1 MNSLNNVLK
10 LASALLALFTA
21 IILCSSCSKAGNSTP
36 EQKQNQSYVLTATN
50 DSTSSE
56 ITNIK
61 SLDNTCIGWGVG
73 KTEMGQRPSYAESCN
88 QKYKDYNA
96 LFVGEDNKKV
106 YMTFDEGYENG
117 YTAPILD
124 TLKEK
129 GVKAVFFLTY
139 DYVKRNPELVKR
151 MIVEGH
157 SVGNHSWSHPSMPS
171 KSIEDAE
178 QEIKKLHDYV
188 KNEFN
193 YEMTLFRFPMGE
205 YSTRALAICKNC
217 GYKSVFWSFAYVDWK
232 TDAQP
237 PAAEAL
243 KKAAAGAHNGAIYL
257 LHAVSST
264 NNAILGQL
272 IDNVEAQGYTWSEF
286 KS

>member
-1 MNSLNNVLK
+1 
-10 LASALLALFTA
+10 
-21 IILCSSCSKAGNSTP
+21 
-36 EQKQNQSYVLTATN
+36 
-50 DSTSSE
+50 
-56 ITNIK
+56 
-61 SLDNTCIGWGVG
+61 
-73 KTEMGQRPSYAESCN
+73 
-88 QKYKDYNA
+88 
-96 LFVGEDNKKV
+96 
-106 YMTFDEGYENG
+106 
-117 YTAPILD
+117 
-124 TLKEK
+124 
-129 GVKAVFFLTY
+129 
-139 DYVKRNPELVKR
+139 
-151 MIVEGH
+151 
-157 SVGNHSWSHPSMPS
+157 
-171 KSIEDAE
+171 
-178 QEIKKLHDYV
+178 
-188 KNEFN
+188 
-193 YEMTLFRFPMGE
+193 MGE